1 MTKNMEEI
9 ILQELFNLS
18 HKMDR
23 MEEKMVT
30 KEELERTTKELKTEL
45 REEIKTSNEQLR
57 AELRE
62 EIKTSNEQLRTE
74 LREEIKASNEQL
86 RKEIKASN
94 EQLREEIKVSNEKL
108 KIELRE
114 EMVTKEYFEKGMYEQ
129 AKEISEVI
137 NDTLA
142 VASKDYK
149 KIVSKIYG

>member
-45 REEIKTSNEQLR
+45 REEIK
-57 AELRE
+57 
-62 EIKTSNEQLRTE
+62 
-74 LREEIKASNEQL
+74 
-86 RKEIKASN
+86 ASN

-108 KIELRE
+108 KLELRE
-114 EMVTKEYFEKGMYEQ
+114 EMVTKEYFEKEMYKQ